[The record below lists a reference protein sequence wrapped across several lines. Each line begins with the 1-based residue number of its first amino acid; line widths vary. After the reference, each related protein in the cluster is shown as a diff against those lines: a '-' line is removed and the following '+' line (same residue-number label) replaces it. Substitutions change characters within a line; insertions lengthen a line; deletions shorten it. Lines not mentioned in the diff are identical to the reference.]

1 MNQSPNICKNR
12 AFSLI
17 ELLVVIAIIAI
28 LSALAVPAF
37 NSIRGAG
44 GLTKTGSD
52 VAGILE
58 QARAYAMS
66 QNTYV
71 WVGFA
76 ATTNNLG
83 NDTLVVGVV
92 ASKTGSTNSS
102 TDISQISRTVRF
114 ENVQLVVAPPSA
126 SRSTNEAQLMSASAY
141 QFALTNPATTFGS
154 QVIRWNSRGEAS
166 IGPALNKVI
175 EIGLQSSSAGTI
187 RSASNYA
194 AIQVGGLSGSVT
206 VFRP

>member
-1 MNQSPNICKNR
+1 MNQLSAMSERR
-12 AFSLI
+12 AFSLL
-17 ELLVVIAIIAI
+17 ELLVVIAIIAA
-28 LSALAVPAF
+28 LSALALPAF

-52 VAGILE
+52 MAGILE
-58 QARAYAMS
+58 QARTYAMS

-76 ATTNNLG
+76 ATNNLG

-102 TDISQISRTVRF
+102 TDISQIIRTVRF
-114 ENVQLVVAPPSA
+114 ENVQLVVAPSSGLRPAAGS
-126 SRSTNEAQLMSASAY
+126 QLKDASAY
-141 QFALTNPATTFGS
+141 QFTLTNPATTFGS

-175 EIGLQSSSAGTI
+175 EIGLQSSSAGAI